1 MKTHLNRFA
10 LKILPVLACLTGC
23 SEASPSGPGP
33 GAPPGAPP
41 PPSTTFSVAG
51 TVMDSLTTFG
61 VEGATVQI
69 ADSSTTSDIAGFY
82 EINGV
87 SAGTHTLEVI
97 STAHQPFSAVL
108 SVQSDTVCSVR
119 ILRLAPYLESLIVGD
134 LSGTKATWI
143 DLDGDFPSASWARF
157 TGSGSVQEFFS
168 SGWQEITPTARRYS
182 FPRIERAGKIEVE
195 LIDLAGHRGFF
206 TCYPAWICMEE

>member
-1 MKTHLNRFA
+1 
-10 LKILPVLACLTGC
+10 V
-23 SEASPSGPGP
+23 
-33 GAPPGAPP
+33 
-41 PPSTTFSVAG
+41 V
-51 TVMDSLTTFG
+51 DSLTRFG

-69 ADSSTTSDIAGFY
+69 ADSSTTSDIAGYY
-82 EINGV
+82 ELLGV

-108 SVQSDTVCSVR
+108 SVQSDTVCIVR
-119 ILRLAPYLESLIVGD
+119 ILRLAPYLESLIAD
-134 LSGTKATWI
+134 DFSRGTEATWI

-157 TGSGSVQEFFS
+157 TGSGSGQVFLS
-168 SGWQEITPTARRYS
+168 SGWQQITPTARRYF

-206 TCYPAWICMEE
+206 TCVPAWICMEE